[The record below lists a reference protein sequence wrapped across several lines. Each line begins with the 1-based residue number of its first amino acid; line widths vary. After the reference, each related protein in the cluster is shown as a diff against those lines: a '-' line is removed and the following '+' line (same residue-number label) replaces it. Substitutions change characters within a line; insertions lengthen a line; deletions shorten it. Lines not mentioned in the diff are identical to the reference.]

1 MPTTLRQR
9 HGHHNDE
16 SSSSRHQ
23 HQHPRININNESID
37 DVTESII
44 YNPKKTKASSFII
57 KIAPWSIVFGLLC
70 LILLLYYSLSTL
82 DWSRG
87 IILSS
92 ATTQD
97 KNNNLK
103 LITIYPWQIAKT
115 IHRIEGQTELLI
127 SNDNREGVEAVRT
140 SIAMANSLRRKRR
153 HRNLLL
159 RITNVIAAI
168 STSRQSG
175 SVDDTSSN
183 NGDVELEAYGE
194 AKMREYLLE
203 HGEKCSFDDDHRGKS
218 SGGGSISSDIIQLID
233 LIYSSNNEV
242 NNEIENNF
250 VWDVVIRLFTWCQIS
265 NGHARGYIT
274 HGTFLNMQHVLEDC
288 RLKGVGVIADTAQS
302 MNGLHYSPLFIIPI
316 QSENNDGAQSSRDVS
331 LQSLQSYLA
340 MWRTTVDSS
349 PPMSFAVEGRY
360 LNQWT
365 PEQWK
370 VERDGGGV
378 AEGWLLL
385 K

>member
-16 SSSSRHQ
+16 SSSHQ
-23 HQHPRININNESID
+23 QQQQLNSID

-44 YNPKKTKASSFII
+44 YDPKKTNASSFVI
-57 KIAPWSIVFGLLC
+57 KIAPWSIVFGLLG
-70 LILLLYYSLSTL
+70 LILLLHYSLSTL
-82 DWSRG
+82 DWSTG
-87 IILSS
+87 IIPSS
-92 ATTQD
+92 ATTQAQD

-103 LITIYPWQIAKT
+103 VITVYPWPIAKT
-115 IHRIEGQTELLI
+115 IHHIEGQTELLI

-168 STSRQSG
+168 LTSRQSG
-175 SVDDTSSN
+175 SVDDTNSN

-203 HGEKCSFDDDHRGKS
+203 HGEKCSFDDHHRGKG
-218 SGGGSISSDIIQLID
+218 SGSGSISSDIIQLID
-233 LIYSSNNEV
+233 SIYSSNNEV

-265 NGHARGYIT
+265 NGDARGYIT

-288 RLKGVGVIADTAQS
+288 RLNKVDS
-302 MNGLHYSPLFIIPI
+302 MKEEM
-316 QSENNDGAQSSRDVS
+316 SEVREMMYQLLDLQQSS
-331 LQSLQSYLA
+331 
-340 MWRTTVDSS
+340 SS
-349 PPMSFAVEGRY
+349 PSSGQKRRKPDESSTSTSA
-360 LNQWT
+360 
-365 PEQWK
+365 
-370 VERDGGGV
+370 
-378 AEGWLLL
+378 AESSTTSVTASE
-385 K
+385 

>member
-1 MPTTLRQR
+1 
-9 HGHHNDE
+9 
-16 SSSSRHQ
+16 
-23 HQHPRININNESID
+23 
-37 DVTESII
+37 
-44 YNPKKTKASSFII
+44 
-57 KIAPWSIVFGLLC
+57 
-70 LILLLYYSLSTL
+70 LILLIHS
-82 DWSRG
+82 WSRG
-87 IILSS
+87 TILSS
-92 ATTQD
+92 DATTQAQD

-103 LITIYPWQIAKT
+103 VITVYPWPIAKT
-115 IHRIEGQTELLI
+115 IHHIEGQTELLI

-168 STSRQSG
+168 LTSRQSG

-203 HGEKCSFDDDHRGKS
+203 HGEKCSFDDHHGKS
-218 SGGGSISSDIIQLID
+218 NGSGSISSDIIQLID
-233 LIYSSNNEV
+233 SIYSSNNEV

-250 VWDVVIRLFTWCQIS
+250 VWDVVIRLFTWCQLF

-302 MNGLHYSPLFIIPI
+302 MNGLHYSPLFIIPS
-316 QSENNDGAQSSRDVS
+316 QSENNDGARSSRDVS

-340 MWRTTVDSS
+340 MWRTTVESS
-349 PPMSFAVEGRY
+349 PMSFAVESRY
-360 LNQWT
+360 LDQWT

-370 VERDGGGV
+370 VESDGGGV
-378 AEGWLLL
+378 VEGWLLL

>member
-16 SSSSRHQ
+16 SSPHHQ
-23 HQHPRININNESID
+23 QQQRININNEYD
-37 DVTESII
+37 DVNESSII
-44 YNPKKTKASSFII
+44 YNPKKTNASSLII
-57 KIAPWSIVFGLLC
+57 KIAPWSLVFGVLG
-70 LILLLYYSLSTL
+70 LILLLHQGV

-87 IILSS
+87 TMPSS
-92 ATTQD
+92 ATTQAQD
-97 KNNNLK
+97 TNNNLK
-103 LITIYPWQIAKT
+103 LITVYPWPIAKT
-115 IHRIEGQTELLI
+115 IHHIEGQTELLI
-127 SNDNREGVEAVRT
+127 SNDNREGIDAVRT

-168 STSRQSG
+168 LTSRRQSG

-203 HGEKCSFDDDHRGKS
+203 HGEKCSFDDDHHRGKS
-218 SGGGSISSDIIQLID
+218 SGSGSISSDIIQLID
-233 LIYSSNNEV
+233 SIYSSNNEV
-242 NNEIENNF
+242 NNDEIENNF
-250 VWDVVIRLFTWCQIS
+250 VWDVVIRLFTWCQLF

-274 HGTFLNMQHVLEDC
+274 HGTFLNIQHVLEDC
-288 RLKGVGVIADTAQS
+288 RLRGVGVIADTAQS
-302 MNGLHYSPLFIIPI
+302 MNGLHYSPLFIIPS
-316 QSENNDGAQSSRDVS
+316 QSENNDGARSSRDVS

-365 PEQWK
+365 PEQYGA
-370 VERDGGGV
+370 ESDGGGV